1 MTLHR
6 DVEKRRGRRQAGR
19 QAGRQR
25 QWSRAQERDRQPLS
39 AAAAQCSPWLASPV
53 ATHSGT
59 HCRSPLFRVSPG
71 RARRRG
77 TGSLRSGKT
86 SNHDRPTG
94 IISCHDLR
102 RARVVWSARR
112 CAFVSGSSARHR
124 AGGNGTCCCWAAAST
139 LSSIAGR
146 LVFVSGLA
154 CIQEGLCTITRKQKK
169 PV

>member
-6 DVEKRRGRRQAGR
+6 DVEKRRGRR

-77 TGSLRSGKT
+77 TGSLRPGKT
-86 SNHDRPTG
+86 SNHDRPAARRESYRAM
-94 IISCHDLR
+94 ISDARVLCGVRDGVRSCRGRRLGTAR
-102 RARVVWSARR
+102 VGMAPAAAGPLRARFLRSP
-112 CAFVSGSSARHR
+112 
-124 AGGNGTCCCWAAAST
+124 AG
-139 LSSIAGR
+139 
-146 LVFVSGLA
+146 
-154 CIQEGLCTITRKQKK
+154 
-169 PV
+169 